1 MDIFSHLLIGL
12 LAASWASGFGPSF
25 YVAVGALMSIVPDF
39 DFLLFPLWK
48 RFPFTWHHGISHTLA
63 FPIVIS
69 ALAYFA
75 LYKMTAISDTRL
87 FLIML
92 LTGSLHI
99 FCDLLGTGGVPLLYP
114 LSKSYI
120 KLNIDLG
127 INSLLTLF
135 SMSGVA
141 LLLVAYSGY
150 VHLLDSESVTIL
162 LSSIFVIYYPC
173 RAVIKFYREKRPE
186 NKGFI
191 ALPTI
196 NPLVWKFARRRE
208 TSEAIEI
215 TLKTGGA
222 MRSYRIPKDRRE
234 TIERCEDLVYT
245 YWHPEVQAEMRFFDF
260 PCYNTVC
267 QDGRMK
273 IIWNSAEMGKFIEIE
288 VVCEKG
294 GVCVRK
300 RFRRKYDSQIHP

>member
-1 MDIFSHLLIGL
+1 M
-12 LAASWASGFGPSF
+12 
-25 YVAVGALMSIVPDF
+25 
-39 DFLLFPLWK
+39 
-48 RFPFTWHHGISHTLA
+48 
-63 FPIVIS
+63 
-69 ALAYFA
+69 
-75 LYKMTAISDTRL
+75 
-87 FLIML
+87 
-92 LTGSLHI
+92 
-99 FCDLLGTGGVPLLYP
+99 LYP